1 MSPWMR
7 RAVTR
12 TAAIV
17 PAAITVYIAGEHG
30 TFQLLILSQVI
41 LSMQLPFAVI
51 PLIQFT
57 SDRARMGRFASPG
70 WVKAL
75 AWGCAALILS
85 LNVTLVWGTVTEWLG
100 AAGKNRFL
108 IELLIFPIL
117 TGLAALLLW
126 IILDP
131 VLPVWMRRSRRAP
144 VVLPEAVA
152 VNLPRPSYR
161 KILVPL
167 DHTRRDRDA
176 IAHAAALASVQNA
189 KLYLLHIEEGVTS
202 QMYGPLASTA
212 ETEAGQ
218 EYLTEIQGLLRDQGV
233 DVELVVRHSRNPK
246 QEIVRYARTL
256 APDLIIMGAHGH
268 KGLKDLVFGTTINA
282 VRHNLKIPL
291 LVVREEVK

>member
-1 MSPWMR
+1 
-7 RAVTR
+7 
-12 TAAIV
+12 
-17 PAAITVYIAGEHG
+17 
-30 TFQLLILSQVI
+30 
-41 LSMQLPFAVI
+41 
-51 PLIQFT
+51 
-57 SDRARMGRFASPG
+57 MGRFASPG

-75 AWGCAALILS
+75 AWGCAALILN

-218 EYLTEIQGLLRDQGV
+218 EYLAEIQALLRDQGV